1 MINIKCIFY
10 IFEFVN
16 FLLQSMYELI
26 LIFNF
31 LTPIL
36 AGFYFLV
43 FLFSIKND
51 ARNLRSLSLTY
62 RRNGIEERKA
72 NRLSLTAYVSPLL
85 VGLLVSIILYF
96 GLVWPLINY
105 GQFLCDYPEGY
116 GAVYGSAYGNVS
128 FLWFYRPSW
137 LLLLSVVYL
146 LPSLLGGLIALRK
159 KR

>member
-1 MINIKCIFY
+1 MIE
-10 IFEFVN
+10 FELLGKSYGEKAVLSGVN
-16 FLLQSMYELI
+16 LSLPSSGLFFLLG
-26 LIFNF
+26 
-31 LTPIL
+31 P
-36 AGFYFLV
+36 
-43 FLFSIKND
+43 
-51 ARNLRSLSLTY
+51 
-62 RRNGIEERKA
+62 NGSGKTT
-72 NRLSLTAYVSPLL
+72 S
-85 VGLLVSIILYF
+85 LYF